1 MFYDKNRAGQH
12 LRNYTGWSLA
22 WWHNYKWATFRIL
35 LVFGP
40 DFFGPLFHRLFPDRE
55 FSPKKM
61 SVPSATALLSYV
73 RLAYPLVK
81 QNLEDAIKLG
91 NRIHPNQMALLKN
104 LHDLFQYFIPTVCI
118 FLYSFIM
125 FFLKFVWYTSYSGVF
140 NMPKCYT
147 LHNYLLLNM
156 IYDMYFN
163 LFLLTKNS
171 QLNQMTALLLGS

>member
-1 MFYDKNRAGQH
+1 MCLQVFYDKNRAGQH

-104 LHDLFQYFIPTVCI
+104 LSDLFQYFIPATRPTTATLSHNLHSDFSLNC
-118 FLYSFIM
+118 FI
-125 FFLKFVWYTSYSGVF
+125 TSAISHYVL
-140 NMPKCYT
+140 PKV
-147 LHNYLLLNM
+147 M
-156 IYDMYFN
+156 GG
-163 LFLLTKNS
+163 FLL
-171 QLNQMTALLLGS
+171 QGNQ